1 MKWYISNVPLPQYNV
16 PFTFYCVVISL
27 VSCFF
32 NFTPKKEAQDENKTG
47 YDICIRFDIPEG
59 GEGRGWD
66 MLAVGPLVNFLQIP
80 F

>member
-1 MKWYISNVPLPQYNV
+1 MAHFKCTIPSIQCTIHVLLCCEK
-16 PFTFYCVVISL
+16 FSL
-27 VSCFF
+27 VFL
-32 NFTPKKEAQDENKTG
+32 NFTPQKEALDENKTG
-47 YDICIRFDIPEG
+47 YDMCIRFDIPEG